1 MTIYIAGLLIFFGT
15 HVYTAFRSREPGKD
29 LREKIGFGR
38 YMGLYSIAALVG
50 LGLMIWGF
58 GASRPSSEL
67 YAAPAWGRHAN
78 MALMLLSLIA
88 LVATY
93 VPTGYIKKTL
103 KHPMLVA
110 VKLWAFGHLLAN
122 GELNSVLLFG
132 SFLGYAILAWIAAKR
147 RGDNGPEPD
156 VTPDVLGDIIALVVG
171 AGVYAGL
178 VYWLHPVL
186 FGVPVLA

>member
-1 MTIYIAGLLIFFGT
+1 MTLYLAGLFIFFVT
-15 HVYTAFRSREPGKD
+15 HVYSAFRSREAGRD
-29 LREKIGFGR
+29 MREKIGFGP
-38 YMGLYSIAALVG
+38 YMAIYSLAALVG
-50 LGLMIWGF
+50 LVLMIKGF
-58 GASRPSSEL
+58 GATTPSEIL
-67 YAAPAWGRHAN
+67 YVAPSWGRHAN
-78 MALMLLSLIA
+78 MALMLLAMIS

-132 SFLGYAILAWIAAKR
+132 SFLAYAVLARIAAKR
-147 RGDNGPEPD
+147 RGDNRPAPD
-156 VTPDVLGDIIALVVG
+156 VKPDLFGDMIAIVVG
-171 AGVYAGL
+171 AGVYAAL